1 MKVRIKFSK
10 YGVVKFIGH
19 LDVMRYFQKANRRA
33 GIDVAYS
40 QGFNPHQIMSFA
52 APLGVGLTSDGE
64 YVDVD
69 FNVVQSE
76 EAIVES
82 LNAVMNEGF
91 AVIEA
96 KILRDPLPNQKRETA
111 MSLVAAA
118 DYLVSLKDGYEL
130 KTESGQILDKDEF
143 HKLFTE
149 FYHQSQIVINKKTKK
164 SEKEMDIRPYI
175 FLYGRTEEEFLFAGK
190 DLKITNTV
198 NGIEHADTYENG
210 IRLLLCLAT
219 GSVINIKPELV
230 MEAFCEKYDIK
241 FEAFAFQYHR
251 IETYANVADHGKTIE
266 EMIQAVEQKET
277 YALKLDP
284 LGKVGVIKG

>member
-33 GIDVAYS
+33 GIDIAYS

-69 FNVVQSE
+69 FNVIETE
-76 EAIVES
+76 EAIIKS

-91 AVIEA
+91 AVTEA
-96 KILRDPLPNQKRETA
+96 KILKEPLPNQKRETA

-130 KTESGQILDKDEF
+130 KKENGQILDKDEF
-143 HKLFTE
+143 HKLFDE
-149 FYHQSQIVINKKTKK
+149 FYRQNQIVINKKTKK

-175 FLYGRTEEEFLFAGK
+175 FLYGITEEEFLSAGK
-190 DLKITNTV
+190 ELKVTNSV

-210 IRLLLCLAT
+210 IRVFLCLAT

-230 MEAFCEKYDIK
+230 MEAFCEKHGIK
-241 FEAFAFQYHR
+241 FEAYAFQYHR
-251 IETYANVADHGKTIE
+251 METYANVADHGKTIE
-266 EMIQAVEQKET
+266 EMILAVEQKES

-284 LGKVGVIKG
+284 LGKVGIM

>member
-40 QGFNPHQIMSFA
+40 QGFNPHQVMSFA

-69 FNVVQSE
+69 FNVVESE
-76 EAIVES
+76 EAIVSS

-91 AVIEA
+91 AVTEA
-96 KILRDPLPNQKRETA
+96 KILKEPLPNQKRETA

-130 KTESGQILDKDEF
+130 KTENGQILEKNDF
-143 HKLFTE
+143 NQLFAK
-149 FYHQSQIVINKKTKK
+149 FINQSQIVINKKTKK

-175 FLYGRTEEEFLFAGK
+175 FHYGITEEEFMKSGK
-190 DLKITNTV
+190 DLKETNTV
-198 NGIEHADTYENG
+198 QGLEHADTYANG
-210 IRLLLCLAT
+210 IRVFLCLAT

-230 MEAFCEKYDIK
+230 MEAFCEAYGIK
-241 FEAFAFQYHR
+241 FETFAFQYHR
-251 IETYANVADHGKTIE
+251 METYANVADHGKTIE
-266 EMIQAVEQKET
+266 EMILAVQQKES

-284 LGKVGVIKG
+284 LGKVGIK

>member
-33 GIDVAYS
+33 GIDIAYS

-69 FNVVQSE
+69 FNVVESE
-76 EAIVES
+76 EAIIKS
-82 LNAVMNEGF
+82 LNSVMNEGF
-91 AVIEA
+91 AITEA
-96 KILRDPLPNQKRETA
+96 KILKEPLPNQKKETA

-130 KTESGQILDKDEF
+130 KKENGQIIDKDEF
-143 HKLFTE
+143 HRLFDE
-149 FYHQSQIVINKKTKK
+149 FYHQNQIVINKKTKK

-175 FLYGRTEEEFLFAGK
+175 FHYGITEDEFLLAGK
-190 DLKITNTV
+190 ELKVTNEVT
-198 NGIEHADTYENG
+198 GIEHADIYENG
-210 IRLLLCLAT
+210 IRVFLCLAT
-219 GSVINIKPELV
+219 GSVINIKPDLV
-230 MEAFCEKYDIK
+230 MEAFCEKFSIK

-251 IETYANVADHGKTIE
+251 METYANVADHGKTIE

-277 YALKLDP
+277 YALKLEP
-284 LGKVGVIKG
+284 LGKVGIK

>member
-69 FNVVQSE
+69 FNVVESE
-76 EAIVES
+76 EAIINS

-91 AVIEA
+91 AITEA
-96 KILRDPLPNQKRETA
+96 KILKEPLPNQKRETA

-130 KTESGQILDKDEF
+130 KKENGQILDKDEF
-143 HKLFTE
+143 HKLFSE
-149 FYHQSQIVINKKTKK
+149 FYHQNQIVINKKTKK

-175 FLYGRTEEEFLFAGK
+175 FHYGITDEEFLSTGK
-190 DLKITNTV
+190 ELKVTNTV
-198 NGIEHADTYENG
+198 NGIEHADTYETG
-210 IRLLLCLAT
+210 IRVFLCLAT

-230 MEAFCEKYDIK
+230 MEAFCEKYGIK
-241 FEAFAFQYHR
+241 FETFAFQYHR
-251 IETYANVADHGKTIE
+251 METYANVADHGKTIE
-266 EMIQAVEQKET
+266 EMILAVEQKES

-284 LGKVGVIKG
+284 LGKVGIM

>member
-19 LDVMRYFQKANRRA
+19 LDIMRYFQKANRRA
-33 GIDVAYS
+33 GIDIAYS

-69 FNVVQSE
+69 FNVVESE
-76 EAIVES
+76 ESIVNS

-91 AVIEA
+91 SIIEA
-96 KILRDPLPNQKRETA
+96 KILKEPLPNQKRETA

-130 KTESGQILDKDEF
+130 KTAEGEILDQKRFAE
-143 HKLFTE
+143 LFLA
-149 FYHQSQIVINKKTKK
+149 FYNQAQIVINKKTKK

-175 FLYGRTEEEFLFAGK
+175 FHYGMTKEEFLNTGNE
-190 DLKITNTV
+190 LKVTNTV
-198 NGIEHADTYENG
+198 QGVEHADVYDNG
-210 IRLLLCLAT
+210 VCIYLCLAT

-230 MEAFCEKYDIK
+230 MEAFCEKYGIQ
-241 FEAFAFQYHR
+241 FETFAFQYHR
-251 IETYANVADHGKTIE
+251 METYANVAEHGKTIE
-266 EMIQAVEQKET
+266 EMIQAVNDQES

-284 LGKVGVIKG
+284 LGKVGIVEE